1 MGLCVMAL
9 MQKVWMIELV
19 RNRAEEGRCMG
30 NDPREDVEVDPM
42 WTETIV
48 LHSSPCPP
56 NQSPT

>member
-42 WTETIV
+42 
-48 LHSSPCPP
+48 
-56 NQSPT
+56 

>member
-1 MGLCVMAL
+1 
-9 MQKVWMIELV
+9 MIELV

-42 WTETIV
+42 WTATIV

-56 NQSPT
+56 NPSPT